1 MKQAEHDKV
10 VTALCEKHEE
20 EINKLKSL
28 CDGLVNQIATKA
40 FNDGFNNSS
49 RHAQIA
55 ICKGFVDLI
64 QELYVR
70 GAKQIE
76 NAQKVKEP
84 RVPPRQR
91 LPKTSKRIL
100 Y

>member
-1 MKQAEHDKV
+1 MKQADHDKV

-20 EINKLKSL
+20 EINKLKSDS
-28 CDGLVNQIATKA
+28 DGLVNQIATKA
-40 FNDGFNNSS
+40 FNDGFNNGS

-76 NAQKVKEP
+76 KERTEAESAAEGAQDE
-84 RVPPRQR
+84 
-91 LPKTSKRIL
+91 
-100 Y
+100 

>member
-1 MKQAEHDKV
+1 MLKMKQAEHDKV

-20 EINKLKSL
+20 EINKLKSHS
-28 CDGLVNQIATKA
+28 DGLVNQIATKA
-40 FNDGFNNSS
+40 FNDGFNNGS

-55 ICKGFVDLI
+55 IYKGFVDLI

-76 NAQKVKEP
+76 RERTEGEGAESAAEAEATP
-84 RVPPRQR
+84 DE
-91 LPKTSKRIL
+91 
-100 Y
+100 

>member
-20 EINKLKSL
+20 EINKLKSDS
-28 CDGLVNQIATKA
+28 DGLINQIVTKA
-40 FNDGFNNSS
+40 FNNGS
-49 RHAQIA
+49 RH
-55 ICKGFVDLI
+55 
-64 QELYVR
+64 
-70 GAKQIE
+70 
-76 NAQKVKEP
+76 AQKVKEP

-91 LPKTSKRIL
+91 LSQTSKRIL

>member
-20 EINKLKSL
+20 EINKLKSES
-28 CDGLVNQIATKA
+28 DGLVNQIATKA
-40 FNDGFNNSS
+40 FNDGFNNGS

-70 GAKQIE
+70 GAKQME
-76 NAQKVKEP
+76 RERAEAE
-84 RVPPRQR
+84 
-91 LPKTSKRIL
+91 SAAEAEGAADE
-100 Y
+100 